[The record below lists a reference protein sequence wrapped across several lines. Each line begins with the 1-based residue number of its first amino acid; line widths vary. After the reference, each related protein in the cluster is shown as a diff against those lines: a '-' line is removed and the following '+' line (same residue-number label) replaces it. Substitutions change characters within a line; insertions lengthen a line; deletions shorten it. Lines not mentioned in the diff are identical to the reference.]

1 MKRRTFAKAALSA
14 AIVTSASRVL
24 GAVGANPS
32 CEPAGTCVK
41 RRRLANIEAE
51 SGGRLGFFAVDT
63 GSGRTLAYRADERF
77 LMCSTFKGILAAQI
91 FARVDRGEEQLD
103 RQIAYSQKDLIFT
116 SPVTQANVARGAMSI
131 DDLCRAILEESD
143 NTAAVLLMRS
153 AGGPEALTAF
163 VRRLGDIV
171 TRSDRYEPQANS
183 YSGLLDTTSPRAI
196 VTLAKTLLLGNALTA
211 ESRARLERGMINCK
225 PGRSRIRAVLPQ
237 SWICAD
243 RPGTSVGGE
252 TNDYA
257 LVRPIG
263 RHPLIVAAYFDAPS
277 LAMAERESVLRKA
290 GETFTRWAMEVA

>member
-14 AIVTSASRVL
+14 AIVTSSSRVL

-32 CEPAGTCVK
+32 CEPAETCVK
-41 RRRLANIEAE
+41 RGRLANIEAE

-63 GSGRTLAYRADERF
+63 GSGRTLGYRADERF

-91 FARVDRGEEQLD
+91 FARVDRGEERLD
-103 RQIAYSQKDLIFT
+103 RQIPYSQKDLIFT
-116 SPVTQANVARGAMSI
+116 SPVTQANVARGVMSI

-163 VRRLGDIV
+163 VRRLGDTV
-171 TRSDRYEPQANS
+171 TRSDRYEPQSNS

-237 SWICAD
+237 SWSCAD

-263 RHPLIVAAYFDAPS
+263 RHPLIVAN
-277 LAMAERESVLRKA
+277 RKNVVK
-290 GETFTRWAMEVA
+290 GKRHV